1 VQVTPKEILIYETE
15 DGRAPFSEWME
26 RQSKQVYGTVMTR
39 LERVEMGNI
48 EQFSCYSEAN
58 NLVECRFLCEKT
70 AMTASAHLYTNRK
83 TAMGDHRGVGD
94 GVLELRIDVGP
105 GYRVYFGKDGER
117 LVILLIAGTKKTQ
130 RHDIDTA
137 KQFWRDYHA

>member
-15 DGRAPFSEWME
+15 DGRAPFSDWME
-26 RQSKQVYGTVMTR
+26 QQNKQIYGTVK
-39 LERVEMGNI
+39 RVEMGN
-48 EQFSCYSEAN
+48 
-58 NLVECRFLCEKT
+58 L
-70 AMTASAHLYTNRK
+70 
-83 TAMGDHRGVGD
+83 GDHRGVGE
-94 GVLELRIDVGP
+94 GVFELRIDAGP

-130 RHDIDTA
+130 RRDIEAA

>member
-26 RQSKQVYGTVMTR
+26 KQSKQVYGTVMTR
-39 LERVEMGNI
+39 LERVEMGN
-48 EQFSCYSEAN
+48 
-58 NLVECRFLCEKT
+58 L
-70 AMTASAHLYTNRK
+70 
-83 TAMGDHRGVGD
+83 GDHRGVGD

-117 LVILLIAGTKKTQ
+117 LVILLIAGTNKTQ
-130 RHDIDTA
+130 RRDIETA
-137 KQFWRDYHA
+137 KQYWRDYHA

>member
-1 VQVTPKEILIYETE
+1 MQVTPKEILMYETE

-26 RQSKQVYGTVMTR
+26 RQSKQVYGTIMTR
-39 LERVEMGNI
+39 LERVEMGN
-48 EQFSCYSEAN
+48 
-58 NLVECRFLCEKT
+58 L
-70 AMTASAHLYTNRK
+70 
-83 TAMGDHRGVGD
+83 GDHRGVCD

-130 RHDIDTA
+130 RRDIETA
-137 KQFWRDYHA
+137 KQFWREYHA

>member
-26 RQSKQVYGTVMTR
+26 RQSKPVYGTVMTR
-39 LERVEMGNI
+39 LERVEMGN
-48 EQFSCYSEAN
+48 
-58 NLVECRFLCEKT
+58 
-70 AMTASAHLYTNRK
+70 
-83 TAMGDHRGVGD
+83 MGDHRGVGE

-130 RHDIDTA
+130 RRDIETA

>member
-58 NLVECRFLCEKT
+58 NLVECRFL
-70 AMTASAHLYTNRK
+70 
-83 TAMGDHRGVGD
+83 
-94 GVLELRIDVGP
+94 
-105 GYRVYFGKDGER
+105 
-117 LVILLIAGTKKTQ
+117 
-130 RHDIDTA
+130 
-137 KQFWRDYHA
+137 

>member
-1 VQVTPKEILIYETE
+1 
-15 DGRAPFSEWME
+15 ME

-39 LERVEMGNI
+39 LERVEMGN
-48 EQFSCYSEAN
+48 
-58 NLVECRFLCEKT
+58 
-70 AMTASAHLYTNRK
+70 
-83 TAMGDHRGVGD
+83 MGDHRSVGE

-130 RHDIDTA
+130 RRDIDTA

>member
-1 VQVTPKEILIYETE
+1 MQVTPKEILIYETE

-39 LERVEMGNI
+39 LERVEMGN
-48 EQFSCYSEAN
+48 
-58 NLVECRFLCEKT
+58 L
-70 AMTASAHLYTNRK
+70 
-83 TAMGDHRGVGD
+83 GDHRGVGD
-94 GVLELRIDVGP
+94 GVLELRVDVGP
-105 GYRVYFGKDGER
+105 GIRVYFGKDGER

-130 RHDIDTA
+130 KRDIEMA

>member
-1 VQVTPKEILIYETE
+1 MQVTPKEILIYETE

-26 RQSKQVYGTVMTR
+26 RQSKQVYGTVMTQ
-39 LERVEMGNI
+39 LERVEMGN
-48 EQFSCYSEAN
+48 
-58 NLVECRFLCEKT
+58 L
-70 AMTASAHLYTNRK
+70 
-83 TAMGDHRGVGD
+83 GDHRSVGD

-117 LVILLIAGTKKTQ
+117 LVILLIAGTKKMQ
-130 RHDIDTA
+130 RRDIETA

>member
-1 VQVTPKEILIYETE
+1 MQVTPKEILIYENE

-39 LERVEMGNI
+39 LERVEMGN
-48 EQFSCYSEAN
+48 
-58 NLVECRFLCEKT
+58 L
-70 AMTASAHLYTNRK
+70 
-83 TAMGDHRGVGD
+83 GDHRSVGE

>member
-1 VQVTPKEILIYETE
+1 MQVTPKEILIYETE

-26 RQSKQVYGTVMTR
+26 RQSKQVYGTIMTR
-39 LERVEMGNI
+39 LERVEMGN
-48 EQFSCYSEAN
+48 F
-58 NLVECRFLCEKT
+58 
-70 AMTASAHLYTNRK
+70 
-83 TAMGDHRGVGD
+83 GDHRSVGD

-130 RHDIDTA
+130 RRDIETA
-137 KQFWRDYHA
+137 KQFWREYHA